1 MKPFRSRERIVWTS
15 LTVLLLAGLAFFA
28 FSPRL
33 LAGSTDDETQAYVST
48 LGDMFR
54 YVRDNYVDEAKAQP
68 KALYEGAMKGMF
80 EALGDPNSAYH
91 TATEWRRITDTTT
104 GTFGGVGLV
113 IAKSEKLGA
122 EVVSAIEGTP
132 AYRAGVSAG
141 DIITKVNGEPVVDL
155 TIDKIVDRLRGKPK
169 TDVTVTIKRGEAIEF
184 DATITRDVIETPTV
198 RFTMMPD
205 SIGYLR
211 ISEFTPQTAERCR
224 AAIRAF
230 EDAGY
235 TSMVLDLRGDPGGLL
250 TAAIDVANLFIDD
263 GVIVQ
268 RKSERVA
275 SENFVYS
282 ARKNRMMVDPK
293 IPVAVLVDRGS
304 ASASE
309 IVSGALR
316 DHHRATLYGEK
327 TFGKGSVQTVQAVGD
342 GGFRL
347 TTSRYY
353 LPSGV
358 TIDHVGI
365 EPDVKITE
373 APLTDVEQKAL
384 NDLLNGTALKDFVK
398 ANPKPTDA
406 QVGAFVGE
414 LHAKGVALS
423 DRYLRKLVRNQ
434 ENRLNNNPPLFDLD
448 FDIVLQAA
456 VKALGARPAGT
467 KV

>member
-1 MKPFRSRERIVWTS
+1 MKPFGSRERIVWTA
-15 LTVLLLAGLAFFA
+15 LTVVLLAGIAFFA
-28 FSPRL
+28 FSHRL
-33 LAGSTDDETQAYVST
+33 LAGSVEDESQTYVSYI
-48 LGDMFR
+48 GDMFR
-54 YVRDNYVDEAKAQP
+54 YVRDNYVDADKATP

-113 IAKSEKLGA
+113 IAKADKQGA

-132 AYRAGVSAG
+132 AYKAGVSAG
-141 DIITKVNGEPVVDL
+141 DIITKVNGDSVADL
-155 TIDKIVDRLRGKPK
+155 AIDGIVDRLRGKPK
-169 TDVTVTIKRGEAIEF
+169 TDVTVTVKRGDTIEF
-184 DATITRDVIETPTV
+184 DATLTRDIIELPTV
-198 RFTMMPD
+198 RFTMMPGD
-205 SIGYLR
+205 IGYLR
-211 ISEFTPQTAERCR
+211 IAEFTPQTAERCR
-224 AAIRAF
+224 AAIRSF
-230 EDAGY
+230 MDAGY
-235 TSMVLDLRGDPGGLL
+235 TSLVLDLRGDPGGLL
-250 TAAIDVANLFIDD
+250 NAAVEVANLFIDS

-268 RKSERVA
+268 RKSERVE
-275 SENFVYS
+275 SENYVYS
-282 ARKNRMMVDPK
+282 ARRNRVMVDPK

-316 DHHRATLYGEK
+316 DYHRATLYGEK
-327 TFGKGSVQTVQAVGD
+327 TYGKGSVQSVQALGD

-358 TIDHVGI
+358 TIDKVGI
-365 EPDVKITE
+365 EPDVKIGEPQLSE
-373 APLTDVEQKAL
+373 AEQKAV
-384 NDLLNGTALKDFVK
+384 NDLLNGTSLKDFVR

-406 QVGAFVGE
+406 ELGQFIAG

-434 ENRLNNNPPLFDLD
+434 ANRSNNNPPLFDLD

-456 VKALGARPAGT
+456 VKALTALQAGT
-467 KV
+467 RI

>member
-1 MKPFRSRERIVWTS
+1 
-15 LTVLLLAGLAFFA
+15 
-28 FSPRL
+28 
-33 LAGSTDDETQAYVST
+33 
-48 LGDMFR
+48 
-54 YVRDNYVDEAKAQP
+54 
-68 KALYEGAMKGMF
+68 
-80 EALGDPNSAYH
+80 
-91 TATEWRRITDTTT
+91 
-104 GTFGGVGLV
+104 
-113 IAKSEKLGA
+113 
-122 EVVSAIEGTP
+122 
-132 AYRAGVSAG
+132 
-141 DIITKVNGEPVVDL
+141 
-155 TIDKIVDRLRGKPK
+155 
-169 TDVTVTIKRGEAIEF
+169 
-184 DATITRDVIETPTV
+184 
-198 RFTMMPD
+198 
-205 SIGYLR
+205 
-211 ISEFTPQTAERCR
+211 
-224 AAIRAF
+224 
-230 EDAGY
+230 
-235 TSMVLDLRGDPGGLL
+235 
-250 TAAIDVANLFIDD
+250 
-263 GVIVQ
+263 VIVQ

-282 ARKNRMMVDPK
+282 ARRNRMMVDPK
-293 IPVAVLVDRGS
+293 VPVAVLVDRGS

-316 DHHRATLYGEK
+316 DYHRATLYGEK

-434 ENRLNNNPPLFDLD
+434 ANRLNNNPPLFDLD

-456 VKALGARPAGT
+456 VKALSARPAGT